1 MKTARKQAI
10 VQWLQQRLSN
20 IQLIYLF
27 GSAVFEQQV
36 TSGVEPS
43 DIDLAILLESPL
55 DPVERWDLQQ
65 QLACDLNQDIDL
77 IDLQQASTVLQQ
89 QIIGKGECL
98 YSRDDYDLTFSL
110 KVMSQYQQLNRERAD
125 LLVDFM
131 GVKEGE

>member
-27 GSAVFEQQV
+27 GSAVFEQQA